1 MKTVFRAIAIA
12 AIASSSLSAQPWSGS
27 FTAQSPAASA
37 SYGGTG
43 VGPYNGTLTAAG
55 APAWAQADITTANVG
70 FSFWCVDG
78 KGSYQTDNTVKLH
91 NLASMANS
99 TLKTQLSR
107 AAWVTT
113 HYLGGESGATLS
125 NYNMAIWSIM
135 GSTPNGFSPSNAV
148 TVNSLIANSVA
159 GASAIDLSEFYY
171 VQFLS
176 NDLYSKGGAQEL
188 LFRGNG
194 EPSIVPEPASLALL
208 ATGLFGLG
216 VIRRRRAL
224 V

>member
-1 MKTVFRAIAIA
+1 MRIAFRALARVAIA
-12 AIASSSLSAQPWSGS
+12 TSSLSAQPWSGS

-37 SYGGTG
+37 SYSGVG

-55 APAWAQADITTANVG
+55 APAWAQADITTANNG

-78 KGSYQTDNTVKLH
+78 GGVFQSDNTVQVH
-91 NLASMANS
+91 TIASLATSA
-99 TLKTQLSR
+99 LKTKLSQ

-113 HYLGGESGATLS
+113 HYFGGESGATLS

-135 GSTPNGFSPSNAV
+135 GATPSGFSAASNSTV
-148 TVNSLIANSVA
+148 TSLITNSVA
-159 GASAIDLSEFYY
+159 GAATLNLNQFYY
-171 VQFLS
+171 VQFT
-176 NDLYSKGGAQEL
+176 NDLYTRGGAQEL
-188 LFRGNG
+188 IFRGNG

-216 VIRRRRAL
+216 VIRRRRAS